1 MVYMT
6 NTQQEQRHEMMIK
19 TPVDKL
25 IMKMAIPTVVA
36 MMISA
41 IYNMADTY
49 FVSQLSTAAS
59 GAVGIIFPLMSM
71 IQAIGFLFGAGG
83 GSTVSRYLGA
93 KKNIEAQQVASTA
106 FYFSLLAGSILAIFG
121 LFFLNDL
128 IMLLGA
134 TSTIFPY
141 AHSYGLFILI
151 GAPYMAA
158 AFTLNNLLRS
168 QGNAFK
174 SMIGITIGAV
184 LNIILDPIF
193 IFGFNMETSGA
204 ALATIISQLV
214 SFIILFNMIND
225 KDSLIRIRFKDIR
238 LSANIL
244 GEIIRVGLPAFYRQ
258 GLASLSSV
266 LLNTQAR
273 VYGDSLIA
281 SMSIVSR
288 IYMFIFSTS
297 LGLGQGYQPVCGYNY
312 GAKEYQRVKDGFWF
326 FVKTVTLIFIL
337 VSSLA
342 YIFAPEIIAIFRRND
357 PEVILIGSQALRYY
371 ALSIPFLSWTIA
383 CNMTS
388 QATGKSLYATIISI
402 AQQGLFFI
410 PIVLILPQYIGM
422 QAIQMTI
429 PLADT
434 LTFLIT
440 IPIGAVLLK
449 EFRHKK

>member
-1 MVYMT
+1 MT

-36 MMISA
+36 MMISS

-106 FYFSLLAGSILAIFG
+106 FYFSLLAGSLLTFFG

-134 TSTIFPY
+134 TPTIFPY

-174 SMIGITIGAV
+174 SMIGITVGAV
-184 LNIILDPIF
+184 LNIVLDPIF
-193 IFGFNMETSGA
+193 IFAFNMETSGA

-244 GEIIRVGLPAFYRQ
+244 GEIIRVGMPSFFRQ
-258 GLASLSSV
+258 GLASLSAV

-326 FVKTVTLIFIL
+326 FVKTVTLIFII
-337 VSSLA
+337 VSSIA
-342 YIFAPEIIAIFRRND
+342 YIFAPSIIAIFRRND

-388 QATGKSLYATIISI
+388 QATGKSLYASIISI

-429 PLADT
+429 PLANT

>member
-128 IMLLGA
+128 IMFLGA

-193 IFGFNMETSGA
+193 IFGFSMETSGA

-326 FVKTVTLIFIL
+326 FVKTVALIFIL

-429 PLADT
+429 PLANT

-449 EFRHKK
+449 EFRYKK

>member
-429 PLADT
+429 PLANT